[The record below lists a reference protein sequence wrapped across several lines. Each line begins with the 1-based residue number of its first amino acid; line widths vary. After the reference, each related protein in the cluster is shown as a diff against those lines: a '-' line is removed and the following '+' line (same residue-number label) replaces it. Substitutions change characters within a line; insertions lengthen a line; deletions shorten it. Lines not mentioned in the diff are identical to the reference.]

1 MAETGNF
8 LITYEYDKEKSDLVE
23 SFEPGSN
30 SADFV
35 FRMMRVLHTQV
46 IGGKSLSGEMLTSAI
61 KSNRLSSGDMMVLMT
76 MGLHGV
82 VKVYE
87 DSLKNSETNLEI

>member
-8 LITYEYDKEKSDLVE
+8 LVTYEYDRDKPDLVE

-30 SADFV
+30 SADFI
-35 FRMMRVLHTQV
+35 FRMMRVLQTQV
-46 IGGKSLSGEMLTSAI
+46 REGKSLSGEMLTSAI
-61 KSNRLSSGDMMVLMT
+61 KSNRLSSGDMMVLMAI
-76 MGLHGV
+76 GLHGV
-82 VKVYE
+82 VKIYE